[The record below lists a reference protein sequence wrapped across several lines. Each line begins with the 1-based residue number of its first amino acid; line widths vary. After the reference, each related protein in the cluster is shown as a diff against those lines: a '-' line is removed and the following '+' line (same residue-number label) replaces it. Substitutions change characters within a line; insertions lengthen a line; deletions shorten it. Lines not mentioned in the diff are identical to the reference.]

1 MPALNFTVNGKPVS
15 VEVKPNEFL
24 AEVLRYKL
32 GLTGTKIGCNEA
44 ECGSCTVIVDG
55 QPVVSCIYPA
65 LKAQGAQIETIE
77 GVAAQAYSPN
87 PKSKIQNQLHPLQEN
102 FIKHG
107 AVQCGFCTPGM
118 IMQAKALLDRKQGE
132 PVTDEEIKIAL
143 KDTYCRCTGY
153 VSIANAIKSAN
164 GQEISLADYLPVTKH
179 GYHVVGEAKPRPD
192 AVAKVTGA
200 AKYAD
205 DVVFPDMLF
214 GATLRAGV
222 PHALIKKIDTSKA
235 QALPGVHAVLTHADV
250 PGRKNHGLVTID
262 WPVLCACGDKVRYV
276 GDAIAIVAA
285 DTQEIAQDA
294 LNLIEVDY
302 KLLPVVDTPEFA
314 HQPDAPRVHEKGNL
328 LKHIKVARG
337 DVEQGFAEADVV
349 LERTYHTASTD
360 HAFLEPECAIGRL
373 TDEGRYEIYV
383 GSQIAYQDRDQ
394 VAASLGVPKEQVR
407 IVGTLIGGGF
417 GGKEDIMGQ
426 IHVALLAKATGRPVK
441 ILYTRHESLIA
452 HPKRHAT
459 TITVKLG
466 AKKNGRLTAAKAEL
480 YGDTGAYASLG
491 EKVLTRATTHANG
504 PYDVANAKSDCFAMY
519 TNNVPAGAFRG
530 FGVTQSCFAVEMTMD
545 ELAGRLGIDPIELRK
560 LNSLQVGST
569 TNTGQVLLES
579 VGLDECLD
587 HVVAAMKADE
597 AQRIAAQRTAAQR
610 TPVPGIAAQH
620 TAEPFIYGQ
629 PWKIGH
635 KNYAWGLAVGYKN
648 TGLGGGANDCAGA
661 EIEVYA
667 CGAGT
672 AEIRTSSAE
681 IGQGLPGVLAA
692 VVAEELGLPFEQVT
706 VLLSDTDLTPNGGPT
721 TASRQT
727 YVSGNAA
734 RHAAMQMRE
743 VMSRVA
749 AERLDVSPDSLKFR
763 NGRVEHADDNNG
775 HSRGKS
781 ASFAEV
787 VEWMQAEG
795 RSTKLIYEYTAP
807 ETRPL
812 GQGGDMHVAFSYAA
826 HAALVEVDTE
836 TGEVKVL
843 KVIAAHDIGRAIN
856 PLALEGQIE
865 GGIVMGIGNALTEE
879 FPHEQGMPWAQ
890 WLARYK
896 MPSIKHMPE
905 IKSFIV
911 EHEISSGPFGAKGVG
926 EISSI
931 PITPA
936 ITNAIANAVGVRV
949 RRLPVDQDTLLRAMK
964 NGAKSVD

>member
-1 MPALNFTVNGKPVS
+1 MPTLNFIVNDKPVS
-15 VEVKPNEFL
+15 VDVKPNEFL
-24 AEVLRYKL
+24 AEVLRYHL

-44 ECGSCTVIVDG
+44 ECGICTVIVDG

-65 LKAQGAQIETIE
+65 LKAEGAHVETIE
-77 GVAAQAYSPN
+77 GLSN
-87 PKSKIQNQLHPLQEN
+87 GQLHPLQEN
-102 FIKHG
+102 FIKFG
-107 AVQCGFCTPGM
+107 AVQCGFCTPGV
-118 IMQAKALLDRKQGE
+118 IMQSKALLDKKQGQ

-153 VSIANAIKSAN
+153 VSIAHAIKAAN
-164 GQEISLADYLPVTKH
+164 GQEISLVDYLPETKH
-179 GYHVVGEAKPRPD
+179 GYNVVGEAKPRPD

-205 DVVFPDMLF
+205 DIVFPNMLF
-214 GATLRAGV
+214 GATLRAMV
-222 PHALIKKIDTSKA
+222 PHALIRKIDTNKA
-235 QALPGVHAVLTHADV
+235 KALPGVQAVLTHEDV

-262 WPVLCACGDKVRYV
+262 WPVLCYDKVRYV

-285 DTQEIAQDA
+285 DTQEIAKEA
-294 LNLIEVDY
+294 LKLIEVEY
-302 KLLPVVDTPEFA
+302 EPLPVVDTAEYA

-328 LKHIKVARG
+328 LKHIKVAKG

-349 LERTYHTASTD
+349 IERIYHTASTE
-360 HAFLEPECAIGRL
+360 HAFLEPECAIGRI
-373 TDEGRYEIYV
+373 TGDGRYEIYV

-394 VAASLGVPKEQVR
+394 VADALGVPKEQVR
-407 IVGTLIGGGF
+407 IIGTLIGGGF

-441 ILYTRHESLIA
+441 ILYTRHESLVT

-459 TITVKLG
+459 TLKVKMG
-466 AKKNGRLTAAKAEL
+466 AMQDGRLTAAQAEL

-545 ELAGRLGIDPIELRK
+545 ELAGQLGLDPIEMRK
-560 LNSLQVGST
+560 KNSLQVGST

-579 VGLDECLD
+579 VGLEECLD
-587 HVVAAMKADE
+587 RVVDAMKSDE
-597 AQRIAAQRTAAQR
+597 AQRTSA
-610 TPVPGIAAQH
+610 
-620 TAEPFIYGQ
+620 PFIYGR

-635 KNYAWGLAVGYKN
+635 KNYAWGLAIGYKN
-648 TGLGGGANDCAGA
+648 TGLGGGADDCAGA
-661 EIEVYA
+661 EIEVYPT
-667 CGAGT
+667 GT

-734 RHAAMQMRE
+734 KHAAIQMRE
-743 VMSRVA
+743 IMSRVA
-749 AERLDVSPDSLKFR
+749 AEHMDVSPDALQFH
-763 NGRVEHADDNNG
+763 NGRVEHNG
-775 HSRGKS
+775 KA

-795 RSTKLIYEYTAP
+795 RATKLIYEYTAP
-807 ETRPL
+807 ETKPL

-826 HAALVEVDTE
+826 HAALVEVDTD

-879 FPHEQGMPWAQ
+879 FPHEKGVPWVQ

-896 MPSIKHMPE
+896 MPSIKHTPE
-905 IKSFIV
+905 ITSFIV

-964 NGAKSVD
+964 SGAKSVD

>member
-1 MPALNFTVNGKPVS
+1 MPTLNFTVNGNPVS

-44 ECGSCTVIVDG
+44 ECGICTVIVNG
-55 QPVVSCIYPA
+55 ESVVSCIYPA
-65 LKAQGAQIETIE
+65 LKAEGAQVQTIE
-77 GVAAQAYSPN
+77 GLSN
-87 PKSKIQNQLHPLQEN
+87 GHLHPLQEN

-107 AVQCGFCTPGM
+107 AVQCGFCTPGL
-118 IMQAKALLDRKQGE
+118 IMQSKALLDKKQGE

-153 VSIANAIKSAN
+153 VSVINAIKSAN
-164 GQEISLADYLPVTKH
+164 RQPIELVLPETKH
-179 GYHVVGEAKPRPD
+179 GYNVVGEAKPRAD

-205 DVVFPDMLF
+205 DITFPGMLF
-214 GATLRAGV
+214 GATLRANV
-222 PHALIKKIDTSKA
+222 PHALIKKIDASKA
-235 QALPGVHAVLTHADV
+235 KALLGVQAVLTHEDV

-262 WPVLCACGDKVRYV
+262 WPVLCYDKVRYV
-276 GDAIAIVAA
+276 GDAMAIVAA
-285 DTQEIAQDA
+285 DTQEIAKEA
-294 LNLIEVDY
+294 LKLIEVEY
-302 KLLPVVDTPEFA
+302 EPLPVVDTAEFA
-314 HQPDAPRVHEKGNL
+314 HQPDAPRVHEMGNL
-328 LKHIKVARG
+328 LKHIKVAKG
-337 DVEQGFAEADVV
+337 DMEQGFADADVV
-349 LERTYHTASTD
+349 IERTYHTASTE
-360 HAFLEPECAIGRL
+360 HAFLEPECAIGRI
-373 TDEGRYEIYV
+373 TADGRYEIYV
-383 GSQIAYQDRDQ
+383 GSQIAYQDREQ
-394 VAASLGVPKEQVR
+394 VAYSLGVPESQVR
-407 IVGTLIGGGF
+407 IIGTLIGGGF

-426 IHVALLAKATGRPVK
+426 IHVALLAKATGHPVK
-441 ILYTRHESLIA
+441 MLYTRHESLIV

-459 TITVKLG
+459 TLRVKMG
-466 AKKNGRLTAAKAEL
+466 AKKDGRLTAALAEL

-530 FGVTQSCFAVEMTMD
+530 FGVTQSCYAVEMTVD
-545 ELAGRLGIDPIELRK
+545 ELAGQLGIDPIEWRR
-560 LNSLQVGST
+560 LNALHVGST

-579 VGLDECLD
+579 VGMDECLNR
-587 HVVAAMKADE
+587 VVEAMKADE
-597 AQRIAAQRTAAQR
+597 AQRTAPQRT
-610 TPVPGIAAQH
+610 G
-620 TAEPFIYGQ
+620 EPYIYGR

-635 KNYAWGLAVGYKN
+635 KNYAWGLAIGYKN

-661 EIEVYA
+661 EIEVFSS
-667 CGAGT
+667 GT
-672 AEIRTSSAE
+672 GLAEIRTSSAE

-692 VVAEELGLPFEQVT
+692 VVAEELGLPIEQVT

-734 RHAAMQMRE
+734 RRAAIQMRE
-743 VMSRVA
+743 VMSTVA
-749 AERLDVSPDSLKFR
+749 AERLDVPPDSLMFR
-763 NGRVEHADDNNG
+763 NGRVEHN
-775 HSRGKS
+775 GKS

-795 RSTKLIYEYTAP
+795 RVTKLIYEYTAP
-807 ETRPL
+807 ETKPL

-826 HAALVEVDTE
+826 HAALVEVDTD

-879 FPHEQGMPWAQ
+879 FPHEKGVPWAQ

-896 MPSIKHMPE
+896 MPSIKHTPE

-964 NGAKSVD
+964 SGAQSVD

>member
-1 MPALNFTVNGKPVS
+1 MPTLNFTVNGNPVS

-44 ECGSCTVIVDG
+44 ECGICTVIVNG
-55 QPVVSCIYPA
+55 ESVVSCIYPA
-65 LKAQGAQIETIE
+65 LKAEGAQVQTIE
-77 GVAAQAYSPN
+77 GLSN
-87 PKSKIQNQLHPLQEN
+87 GHLHPLQEN

-107 AVQCGFCTPGM
+107 AVQCGFCTPGL
-118 IMQAKALLDRKQGE
+118 IMQSKALLDKKQGE

-153 VSIANAIKSAN
+153 VSVINAIKSAN
-164 GQEISLADYLPVTKH
+164 RQPIELVLPETKH
-179 GYHVVGEAKPRPD
+179 GYNVVGEAKPRAD

-205 DVVFPDMLF
+205 DITFPGMLF
-214 GATLRAGV
+214 GATLRANV
-222 PHALIKKIDTSKA
+222 PHALIKQIDASKA
-235 QALPGVHAVLTHADV
+235 KALPGVQAVLTHEDV

-262 WPVLCACGDKVRYV
+262 WPVLCYDKVRYV
-276 GDAIAIVAA
+276 GDAMAIVAA
-285 DTQEIAQDA
+285 DTQEIAKEA
-294 LNLIEVDY
+294 LKLIEVEY
-302 KLLPVVDTPEFA
+302 EPLPVVDTAEFA

-328 LKHIKVARG
+328 LKHIKVAKG
-337 DVEQGFAEADVV
+337 DMEQGFADADVV
-349 LERTYHTASTD
+349 IERTYHTASTE
-360 HAFLEPECAIGRL
+360 HAFLEPECAIGRIMA
-373 TDEGRYEIYV
+373 DGRYEIYV
-383 GSQIAYQDRDQ
+383 GSQIAYQDREQ
-394 VAASLGVPKEQVR
+394 VAYSLGVPESQVR
-407 IVGTLIGGGF
+407 IIGTLIGGGF

-426 IHVALLAKATGRPVK
+426 IHVALLAKATGHPVK
-441 ILYTRHESLIA
+441 MLYTRHESLIV

-459 TITVKLG
+459 TLRVKMG
-466 AKKNGRLTAAKAEL
+466 AKKDGRLTAALAEL

-530 FGVTQSCFAVEMTMD
+530 FGVTQSCYAVEMTVD
-545 ELAGRLGIDPIELRK
+545 ELAGQLGIDPIEWRR
-560 LNSLQVGST
+560 LNALHVGST

-579 VGLDECLD
+579 VGMDECLNR
-587 HVVAAMKADE
+587 VVEAMKADE
-597 AQRIAAQRTAAQR
+597 AQRTAPQRT
-610 TPVPGIAAQH
+610 G
-620 TAEPFIYGQ
+620 EPYIYGR

-635 KNYAWGLAVGYKN
+635 KNYAWGLAIGYKN

-661 EIEVYA
+661 EIEVFSS
-667 CGAGT
+667 GT
-672 AEIRTSSAE
+672 GLAEIRTSSAE

-692 VVAEELGLPFEQVT
+692 VVAEELGLPIEQVT

-734 RHAAMQMRE
+734 RRAAIQMRE
-743 VMSRVA
+743 VMSTVA
-749 AERLDVSPDSLKFR
+749 AERLDVPPDSLMFR
-763 NGRVEHADDNNG
+763 NGRVEHN
-775 HSRGKS
+775 GKS

-795 RSTKLIYEYTAP
+795 RTTKLIYEYTAP
-807 ETRPL
+807 ETKPL

-826 HAALVEVDTE
+826 HAALVEVDTD

-879 FPHEQGMPWAQ
+879 FPHEKGVPWAQ

-896 MPSIKHMPE
+896 MPSIKHTPE

-964 NGAKSVD
+964 SGAQSVD